1 MNREDMEQPRPE
13 TPYVR
18 QLPLGP
24 MKNFVY
30 LGGAAGGHE
39 AFVVDPAWDV
49 PAIFAA
55 LEADG
60 RRLSGIFLTHHH
72 HDHINGVPE
81 LLRAKDLPIYV
92 QKAEVDFAEAL
103 RPFASAIRPVRPGEW
118 VSVAGVDVQCLHTP
132 GHTPGAQCLHCR
144 GAGLFSGDT
153 LFVNACGRCDFNG
166 SDPLAMHDSLFN
178 VLGRLEGATKLYP
191 GHDYGDVKVSSLER
205 ERKWNPYFQLRDP
218 AAFVKH
224 RMTPR

>member
-1 MNREDMEQPRPE
+1 MRVRDMEWTKPE

-30 LGGAAGGHE
+30 LVGAAGRDE
-39 AFVVDPAWDV
+39 AFVIDPAWDV
-49 PAIFAA
+49 PAILST

-60 RRLSGIFLTHHH
+60 RKLTGIFLTHHH
-72 HDHINGVPE
+72 HDHINGVPD
-81 LLRAKDLPIYV
+81 LLKVRDVPVYV
-92 QKAEVDFAEAL
+92 QQAEVEFAEAL
-103 RPFASAIRPVRPGEW
+103 KPFAGAIRSVGKGEC
-118 VSVAGVDVQCLHTP
+118 VMVAGVDVECLHTP

-144 GAGLFSGDT
+144 AGLFTGDT
-153 LFVNACGRCDFNG
+153 LFVNACGRCDFAG

-178 VLGRLEGATKLYP
+178 VLAKLHGSTKMYP

-218 AAFVKH
+218 AKFVKH